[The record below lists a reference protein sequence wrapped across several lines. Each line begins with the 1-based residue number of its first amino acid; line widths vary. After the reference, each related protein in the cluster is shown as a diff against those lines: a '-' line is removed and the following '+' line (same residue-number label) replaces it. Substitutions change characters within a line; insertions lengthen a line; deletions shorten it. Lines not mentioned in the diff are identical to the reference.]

1 MNRKLYSPEFS
12 IKLVRQHIWA
22 IASGSINFIRHNK
35 IRLTWDRK
43 QATRYF
49 KVTRKDGA
57 HSLRRSAHHPFSK
70 L

>member
-49 KVTRKDGA
+49 KVTRKDGV
-57 HSLRRSAHHPFSK
+57 SFFKEKCTSPIF
-70 L
+70 